1 MNIPL
6 LYNLIT
12 QFLKNKE
19 AKITM
24 ISVIETAIITIIISF
39 ISGLLLEYYKNLAPK
54 ILCNIGEGVPLE
66 LNNKKLCAYVLT
78 VRNISNKTIH
88 KLTLNIQGLQ
98 NDLKIGDAQ
107 ITKGL
112 KFDSSIEDNILDVY
126 IPFLSKND
134 EFSATLYVESKY
146 GEYKKP
152 VVTIRS
158 PENFKEIQSIEQG
171 GIISSLL
178 NMPKNIKNLLCNI
191 TKDDALTS
199 NRGRRSTVNK
209 GQTAKKISGKENS
222 KRFGRDK
229 NSYNNRKALIA
240 IISIILIISIGAL
253 GALYFQ
259 EMSTNA
265 KTSEEKTEVQKE
277 STSESQSEGEQTK
290 NANEKTPTSG
300 KNKNSPVKVSGNEAN
315 KDSGAKTPQNGDTGT
330 PDTKT
335 QAGGASGNSD
345 IKTSTD
351 ANSQSNTDTKVSTSG
366 GTNGSTNL
374 KPPSGTSSENTDAK
388 ASTSG
393 ANGNTD
399 QKTSTDGTT
408 KNVDT
413 KSSAGGTTANSGN

>member
-1 MNIPL
+1 
-6 LYNLIT
+6 
-12 QFLKNKE
+12 
-19 AKITM
+19 M

-66 LNNKKLCAYVLT
+66 LNNKKICAYVLT

-126 IPFLSKND
+126 IPFLSKDD

-191 TKDDALTS
+191 TKDDKASTS

-209 GQTAKKISGKENS
+209 GQTAKKIGGKENS
-222 KRFGRDK
+222 TRFGRDK

-240 IISIILIISIGAL
+240 IISLILIISVGGL

-265 KTSEEKTEVQKE
+265 KTSDEKTEVQKQ

-290 NANEKTPTSG
+290 NANEKTPTNG
-300 KNKNSPVKVSGNEAN
+300 KSKNSPVKVSGNEAN
-315 KDSGAKTPQNGDTGT
+315 KDSGAKTSQNGDTGT
-330 PDTKT
+330 PDAKT

-351 ANSQSNTDTKVSTSG
+351 VNSPSNTDTKASTSG

-374 KPPSGTSSENTDAK
+374 KPSSGTSSENTDAK
-388 ASTSG
+388 VPVSG
-393 ANGNTD
+393 TNGNTD

-413 KSSAGGTTANSGN
+413 KPSTGGATANSGN

>member
-1 MNIPL
+1 
-6 LYNLIT
+6 
-12 QFLKNKE
+12 
-19 AKITM
+19 M

-126 IPFLSKND
+126 IPFLSKDD

-265 KTSEEKTEVQKE
+265 KTSDEKTEVQKE

-345 IKTSTD
+345 MKTSTD

>member
-1 MNIPL
+1 
-6 LYNLIT
+6 
-12 QFLKNKE
+12 
-19 AKITM
+19 M

-54 ILCNIGEGVPLE
+54 ILCNIGEGVQLE
-66 LNNKKLCAYVLT
+66 LNNKKLCAYVLNI
-78 VRNISNKTIH
+78 RNISNKTIH
-88 KLTLNIQGLQ
+88 KLTINIQGLQ
-98 NDLKIGDAQ
+98 NDLKIGDAE

-158 PENFKEIQSIEQG
+158 PEDFKEIQSVEQG
-171 GIISSLL
+171 GIISSLF
-178 NMPKNIKNLLCNI
+178 NAPKNIKNLLCNV
-191 TKDDALTS
+191 TKDNALTS
-199 NRGRRSTVNK
+199 NRRRRSTVNK

-265 KTSEEKTEVQKE
+265 KTSDEKTEVQKQ

-290 NANEKTPTSG
+290 NANEKMPTSG

-315 KDSGAKTPQNGDTGT
+315 KDSGSKASQNGDTGT
-330 PDTKT
+330 QDTKAQT
-335 QAGGASGNSD
+335 GGASGNSD

-351 ANSQSNTDTKVSTSG
+351 ANSPNNTDTKAPTIG

-374 KPPSGTSSENTDAK
+374 KSPSGTSSENTDAK
-388 ASTSG
+388 SSTSG

-413 KSSAGGTTANSGN
+413 KSSAGGSTANSGN

>member
-1 MNIPL
+1 
-6 LYNLIT
+6 
-12 QFLKNKE
+12 
-19 AKITM
+19 M

-126 IPFLSKND
+126 IPFLSKDD

-158 PENFKEIQSIEQG
+158 PENFKEIQLSEQG

-191 TKDDALTS
+191 TKDDALIS

-265 KTSEEKTEVQKE
+265 KTSDEKTEVQKQ
-277 STSESQSEGEQTK
+277 STSESQPEGEQTK

-351 ANSQSNTDTKVSTSG
+351 ANSPNNTDTKASTSG

-399 QKTSTDGTT
+399 QKSSTDGTT

>member
-1 MNIPL
+1 
-6 LYNLIT
+6 
-12 QFLKNKE
+12 
-19 AKITM
+19 M

-126 IPFLSKND
+126 IPFLSKDD

-259 EMSTNA
+259 DMSTNA
-265 KTSEEKTEVQKE
+265 KTSDEKTEVQKE

>member
-126 IPFLSKND
+126 IPFLSKDD

-265 KTSEEKTEVQKE
+265 KTSDEKTEVQKQ

-366 GTNGSTNL
+366 
-374 KPPSGTSSENTDAK
+374 
-388 ASTSG
+388 

>member
-1 MNIPL
+1 
-6 LYNLIT
+6 
-12 QFLKNKE
+12 
-19 AKITM
+19 M

-54 ILCNIGEGVPLE
+54 ILCNIGEGVQLE
-66 LNNKKLCAYVLT
+66 LNNKKICAYVLNI
-78 VRNISNKTIH
+78 RNISNKTIH

-158 PENFKEIQSIEQG
+158 PEDFKEIESIEQG
-171 GIISSLL
+171 GIISSLF
-178 NMPKNIKNLLCNI
+178 NMPKNINKLLCNI
-191 TKDDALTS
+191 MKTDKDSTC

-209 GQTAKKISGKENS
+209 GQSTKKIVSKENS
-222 KRFGRDK
+222 KIFGGGK
-229 NSYNNRKALIA
+229 NSGTNRKALIA

-253 GALYFQ
+253 GGLYLQ

-265 KTSEEKTEVQKE
+265 KTSDEKTEVQKQ
-277 STSESQSEGEQTK
+277 STSGLQSEGEQTK
-290 NANEKTPTSG
+290 NANEKAPTSG
-300 KNKNSPVKVSGNEAN
+300 KNKNSGVKVSGNGTN
-315 KDSGAKTPQNGDTGT
+315 KDSGAKTSQNGDTGNT
-330 PDTKT
+330 DTKA
-335 QAGGASGNSD
+335 QAGGVPENSD

-351 ANSQSNTDTKVSTSG
+351 GNSQSNTDTKASTSG

-374 KPPSGTSSENTDAK
+374 KPPAVTATENTDAK
-388 ASTSG
+388 SSTSG
-393 ANGNTD
+393 TNGNAD

-413 KSSAGGTTANSGN
+413 KPSTGGATVNSGN

>member
-1 MNIPL
+1 
-6 LYNLIT
+6 
-12 QFLKNKE
+12 
-19 AKITM
+19 M

-54 ILCNIGEGVPLE
+54 ILCNIGEGVQLE
-66 LNNKKLCAYVLT
+66 LNNKKICAYVLNI
-78 VRNISNKTIH
+78 RNISNKTIH

-158 PENFKEIQSIEQG
+158 PEDFKEIQSIEQG
-171 GIISSLL
+171 GIISSLF
-178 NMPKNIKNLLCNI
+178 NMPKNINKLLCNI
-191 TKDDALTS
+191 MKTDKDSTS

-209 GQTAKKISGKENS
+209 EQSTKKTVSKENS
-222 KRFGRDK
+222 KIFGGGK
-229 NSYNNRKALIA
+229 NSGTNRKALIA

-253 GALYFQ
+253 GGLYFQ

-265 KTSEEKTEVQKE
+265 KTSDEKTEVQKQ
-277 STSESQSEGEQTK
+277 STSGSQSEGEQTK
-290 NANEKTPTSG
+290 NSNEKMPTSG
-300 KNKNSPVKVSGNEAN
+300 KNKNSGVKVSGSETN
-315 KDSGAKTPQNGDTGT
+315 KDSGAKTSQNGDTGNT
-330 PDTKT
+330 DTKS
-335 QAGGASGNSD
+335 QAGGVPENSD
-345 IKTSTD
+345 MKTSTD
-351 ANSQSNTDTKVSTSG
+351 GNSQSNTDTKAATSSTN

-374 KPPSGTSSENTDAK
+374 KPPAVTATENTDAK
-388 ASTSG
+388 SSTSG
-393 ANGNTD
+393 ANGNVD
-399 QKTSTDGTT
+399 QKSSTDGTT

-413 KSSAGGTTANSGN
+413 KSSTGGTTANSGN

>member
-1 MNIPL
+1 
-6 LYNLIT
+6 
-12 QFLKNKE
+12 
-19 AKITM
+19 M

-126 IPFLSKND
+126 IPFLSKDD

-209 GQTAKKISGKENS
+209 EQTAKKISGKENS

-265 KTSEEKTEVQKE
+265 KTSDEKTEVQKE

>member
-1 MNIPL
+1 
-6 LYNLIT
+6 
-12 QFLKNKE
+12 
-19 AKITM
+19 M

-126 IPFLSKND
+126 IPFLSKDD

-259 EMSTNA
+259 DMSTNA
-265 KTSEEKTEVQKE
+265 KTSDEKTEVQKE

-374 KPPSGTSSENTDAK
+374 KPPSGTSSENTDTK
-388 ASTSG
+388 VSTSG

>member
-126 IPFLSKND
+126 IPFLSKDD

-158 PENFKEIQSIEQG
+158 PENFKEIQLSEQG

-191 TKDDALTS
+191 TKDDALIS

-265 KTSEEKTEVQKE
+265 KTSDEKTEVQKQ
-277 STSESQSEGEQTK
+277 STSESQPEGEQTK

-351 ANSQSNTDTKVSTSG
+351 ANSPNNTDTKASTSG

-399 QKTSTDGTT
+399 QKSSTDGTT

>member
-1 MNIPL
+1 
-6 LYNLIT
+6 
-12 QFLKNKE
+12 
-19 AKITM
+19 M

-66 LNNKKLCAYVLT
+66 LNNKKICAYVLT

-126 IPFLSKND
+126 IPFLSKDD

-191 TKDDALTS
+191 TKDDKASTS

-209 GQTAKKISGKENS
+209 GQTAKKIGGKENS
-222 KRFGRDK
+222 TRFGRDK

-240 IISIILIISIGAL
+240 IISLILIISIGGL

-265 KTSEEKTEVQKE
+265 KTSDEKTEVQKQ
-277 STSESQSEGEQTK
+277 STSESQSEGEQSK
-290 NANEKTPTSG
+290 NANEKTPTNG
-300 KNKNSPVKVSGNEAN
+300 KSKNSPVKVSGNEAN
-315 KDSGAKTPQNGDTGT
+315 KDSGAKTSQNGDTGT
-330 PDTKT
+330 PDAKT

-351 ANSQSNTDTKVSTSG
+351 ANSPNNIDTKASTSG

-374 KPPSGTSSENTDAK
+374 KSPSGTSSENTDAK

-393 ANGNTD
+393 TNGNTD

-413 KSSAGGTTANSGN
+413 KPSPGGATANSGN

>member
-1 MNIPL
+1 
-6 LYNLIT
+6 
-12 QFLKNKE
+12 
-19 AKITM
+19 M

-54 ILCNIGEGVPLE
+54 ILCNVGEGVQLE
-66 LNNKKLCAYVLT
+66 LNNKKICAYVLT

-88 KLTLNIQGLQ
+88 KLTINIQGLQ

-158 PENFKEIQSIEQG
+158 PEDFKEIQSIEQG
-171 GIISSLL
+171 GIISSLF
-178 NMPKNIKNLLCNI
+178 NMPKNIKNLLCNV
-191 TKDDALTS
+191 TKDDKASTS

-209 GQTAKKISGKENS
+209 GQTAKKIAGKENS

-240 IISIILIISIGAL
+240 IISLILIISIGAL

-265 KTSEEKTEVQKE
+265 KTSDEKTEVQKQ
-277 STSESQSEGEQTK
+277 STSELQSEGEQTK
-290 NANEKTPTSG
+290 NANEKTPTNG
-300 KNKNSPVKVSGNEAN
+300 KGKNSPVKVSGNEAN
-315 KDSGAKTPQNGDTGT
+315 KDSGAKTSQNGDTGT
-330 PDTKT
+330 PDAKT

-351 ANSQSNTDTKVSTSG
+351 ANSQNNTDTKASTSG

-388 ASTSG
+388 ASISG

-399 QKTSTDGTT
+399 QKSSTDGTT
-408 KNVDT
+408 KNVDA
-413 KSSAGGTTANSGN
+413 KSSAGGATANSGN

>member
-1 MNIPL
+1 
-6 LYNLIT
+6 
-12 QFLKNKE
+12 
-19 AKITM
+19 M

>member
-1 MNIPL
+1 
-6 LYNLIT
+6 
-12 QFLKNKE
+12 
-19 AKITM
+19 M

-126 IPFLSKND
+126 IPFLSKDD

-259 EMSTNA
+259 DMSTNA
-265 KTSEEKTEVQKE
+265 KTSDEKTEVQKE

-351 ANSQSNTDTKVSTSG
+351 ANSPNNTDTKVSTSG